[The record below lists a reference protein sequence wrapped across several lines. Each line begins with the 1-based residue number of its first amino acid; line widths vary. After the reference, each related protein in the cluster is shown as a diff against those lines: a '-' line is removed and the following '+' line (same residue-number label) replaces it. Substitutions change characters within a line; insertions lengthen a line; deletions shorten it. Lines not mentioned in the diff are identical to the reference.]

1 MADPKSEGYI
11 SITFRGKPVG
21 PVVMEIETELLRF
34 SASMAASNP
43 KVYFDMAIGGQPVG
57 RMVMELYADTTP
69 KTVENFRAL
78 CTGERG
84 TGRSG
89 RPLHYRGSSF
99 HFVRSGIGCMGGDF
113 TAGDGTGGKSIYGA
127 AEFPH
132 ENFIKKHTGP
142 GILSMAS
149 TGTSTNGSQFLISTA
164 RNEWL
169 DGKNVVWEGDRWSA
183 CLAGDRGGWGRQW
196 RDLDACGHPGLRSTL
211 WDLTVI
217 QDYGKAMLSVW
228 SLAA

>member
-57 RMVMELYADTTP
+57 RIVLELYADTTP

-89 RPLHYRGSSF
+89 RPLHYKGSSF
-99 HFVRSGIGCMGGDF
+99 HFVRSGTGCMGGDF
-113 TAGDGTGGKSIYGA
+113 TAGDGTGGESIYGA

-169 DGKNVVWEGDRWSA
+169 DGKNVVFGKVIDGLHVLQEIEAVGD
-183 CLAGDRGGWGRQW
+183 GNGGTWM
-196 RDLDACGHPGLRSTL
+196 PV
-211 WDLTVI
+211 VI
-217 QDYGKAMLSVW
+217 QDCGQLSGI
-228 SLAA
+228 